1 MWRNAGQGGAEQT
14 LSRSL
19 STESSF
25 ALWAN
30 LCSCNINTKIICN
43 GTDKVLEYVH
53 TCTRQHC
60 WGGRRWEGTGQMVM
74 SQPYISASS
83 GHLQASY
90 TLMASLS
97 FILKISDYILINF
110 LFIWNLP
117 GEFCW
122 SLGTSNCL
130 IQSLPGQR
138 YHFFSFVIQLFP

>member
-1 MWRNAGQGGAEQT
+1 MRGREV
-14 LSRSL
+14 LSKHW
-19 STESSF
+19 
-25 ALWAN
+25 ADLWA
-30 LCSCNINTKIICN
+30 LSPLLLYGLISCSCNINAKIICN

-53 TCTRQHC
+53 TCSRQYC
-60 WGGRRWEGTGQMVM
+60 WGGRRWGGTGQMVM
-74 SQPYISASS
+74 SQPSISASS

-122 SLGTSNCL
+122 ALGTSKCL
-130 IQSLPGQR
+130 IQPLPGQR
-138 YHFFSFVIQLFP
+138 YLFFFCYSVVSLI